1 MNETSYENKAGMA
14 KFPDKGIVS
23 HRDFEKKQVI
33 SSV

>member
-1 MNETSYENKAGMA
+1 MNERSYENKAGMV
-14 KFPDKGIVS
+14 KFPDKSIVS